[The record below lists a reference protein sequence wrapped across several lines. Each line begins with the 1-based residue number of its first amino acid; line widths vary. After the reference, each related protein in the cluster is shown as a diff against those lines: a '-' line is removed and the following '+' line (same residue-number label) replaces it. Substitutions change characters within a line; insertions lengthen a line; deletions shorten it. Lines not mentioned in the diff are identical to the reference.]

1 MVSEPQTK
9 VNEGRQGAIKT
20 DWEFNSRLRS
30 FDEHVAETQPYRASI
45 VRFRGNRFRLSDAET
60 EAMLRVSMEAIQ
72 DEW

>member
-1 MVSEPQTK
+1 MVSEPVHTYANKKQERI
-9 VNEGRQGAIKT
+9 EGKL
-20 DWEFNSRLRS
+20 EMNPVPS
-30 FDEHVAETQPYRASI
+30 FDEHVAETQQYRASI